1 MTLRRLARLC
11 ALAAAMS
18 LANLSGAGVW
28 GSQPVV
34 GIVGDYYTNPALI
47 DIPNAAET
55 HTDLLVDAPTSYVA
69 DAYKLTLL
77 PSFRISNA
85 QGYSLLDSNYQHL
98 SISNEFD
105 GPRDTL
111 IATTSAARDSSLY
124 RDFLLS

>member
-1 MTLRRLARLC
+1 MIWRRWARLC
-11 ALAAAMS
+11 ALATAMS
-18 LANLSGAGVW
+18 FASRSGAVVW

-55 HTDLLVDAPTSYVA
+55 HGDILLDGPTSYVA
-69 DAYKLTLL
+69 DAYKLTIL

-85 QGYSLLDSNYQHL
+85 QGYSSLDSNYQHL

-105 GPRDTL
+105 
-111 IATTSAARDSSLY
+111 
-124 RDFLLS
+124 